1 MRKIN
6 VMYEYIKGQIIEITP
21 TNAVIDCGGL
31 GFNILISLQTY
42 DKLKSDSEG
51 KLFIYHHLREDDE
64 QLYGFATKDERELF
78 KLLIS
83 VNGVGVGSARM
94 MLSSLSDEEL
104 RNAIIGEDVHK
115 IKSVKGI
122 GLKTA
127 QRIILDLKDKIVK
140 GGGVDAGSIN
150 IGTDTK
156 IIEEA
161 TFALLSLGFTKANI
175 TKIINDIL
183 KSSPQAGIELIIK
196 RIWTVVDIEYII
208 KEALKRL

>member
-1 MRKIN
+1 
-6 VMYEYIKGQIIEITP
+6 MYEYIKGQIIEITP

-51 KLFIYHHLREDDE
+51 KLFIYHNLREDDE

-183 KSSPQAGIELIIK
+183 KSSPQAGIE
-196 RIWTVVDIEYII
+196 YII

>member
-1 MRKIN
+1 M
-6 VMYEYIKGQIIEITP
+6 
-21 TNAVIDCGGL
+21 
-31 GFNILISLQTY
+31 
-42 DKLKSDSEG
+42 
-51 KLFIYHHLREDDE
+51 
-64 QLYGFATKDERELF
+64 
-78 KLLIS
+78 
-83 VNGVGVGSARM
+83 GSARM

-140 GGGVDAGSIN
+140 GGGVDTGSIS

-175 TKIINDIL
+175 TKIINDIM
-183 KSSPQAGIELIIK
+183 KTSPQAG
-196 RIWTVVDIEYII
+196 IEYII